1 MVSAMYPV
9 RAPTAEREGG
19 GGGGAER
26 GAPDEAPPPPPPPP
40 PPEAAPMHERRY
52 SIRSL
57 RGMPVKALLALAHSR
72 GLHGIPKGVE
82 KEDLV
87 RYIFET
93 QDVMMRQ

>member
-1 MVSAMYPV
+1 MYPV

-26 GAPDEAPPPPPPPP
+26 GAPDEAPP

>member
-1 MVSAMYPV
+1 
-9 RAPTAEREGG
+9 
-19 GGGGAER
+19 
-26 GAPDEAPPPPPPPP
+26 
-40 PPEAAPMHERRY
+40 MHERRY